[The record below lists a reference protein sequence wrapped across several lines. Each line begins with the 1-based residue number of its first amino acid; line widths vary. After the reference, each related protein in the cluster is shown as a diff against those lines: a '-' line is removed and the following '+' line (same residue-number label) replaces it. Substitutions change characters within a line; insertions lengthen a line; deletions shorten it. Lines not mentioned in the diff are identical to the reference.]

1 MYVPKLFQVNDSKTI
16 KDFMRQHEFAL
27 VISAG
32 EGSPVASHLLV
43 EVQEDGEHHIY
54 LNGHMARNNPQWRM
68 FTNSGDVLAV
78 FQGPHTYVSPNW
90 YSVRAVPTWN
100 YLAVHAY
107 GQARLIDNHS
117 ELYDLLERLV
127 ERHERATNAISPYR
141 LADIPRDFIDNM
153 MQGIVGFQ
161 IAVSKIEAS
170 FKLSQNRNDNDY
182 ERIILELKKRKDENS
197 HAIATAMERSR
208 KDEPK

>member
-127 ERHERATNAISPYR
+127 ERHERASNAISPYR